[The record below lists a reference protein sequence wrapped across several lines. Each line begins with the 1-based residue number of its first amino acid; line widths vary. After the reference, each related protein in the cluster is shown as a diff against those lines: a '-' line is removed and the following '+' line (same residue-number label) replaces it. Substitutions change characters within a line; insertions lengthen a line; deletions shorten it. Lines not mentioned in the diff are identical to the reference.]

1 MKRFILN
8 PHLMLMAFITLIV
21 LSSGTSAKA
30 QVEKKINQ
38 SKQRKVSNSING
50 KDF

>member
-21 LSSGTSAKA
+21 LSSGTSAKGTGR
-30 QVEKKINQ
+30 KKNQ
-38 SKQRKVSNSING
+38 SKYYY
-50 KDF
+50 